1 MVNTSPHPGITF
13 QGKDPQETFQ
23 FYYRQHWI
31 RLLWPFVRMAGLT
44 AILIGVEYLFFEQIQ
59 PEGETGRHGVLL
71 LVFGFFTLVQWEF
84 LVRFY
89 RHFLS
94 VIIVTDKKIH
104 RIKKTLVF
112 LDTHQ
117 SIDLW
122 VLQDIKKTQRGI
134 IQNILGFGTLI
145 LEAQDSEL
153 RIHFTPKIGKR
164 YNDLMHLRERARH
177 QETSIP
183 LVSQTLAKGKKKIDL

>member
-1 MVNTSPHPGITF
+1 MVNSPSPVEITF
-13 QGKDPQETFQ
+13 QGKDPGETFQ

-31 RLLWPFVRMAGLT
+31 RLFWPIARMIAFTLILG
-44 AILIGVEYLFFEQIQ
+44 LIGYMFFEQIILQ
-59 PEGETGRHGVLL
+59 GAVGRHITLL
-71 LVFGFFTLVQWEF
+71 LLFGFFSLVQWEF
-84 LVRFY
+84 LTRFY
-89 RHFLS
+89 RHFLN

-122 VLQDIKKTQRGI
+122 VLQDIRKSQRGI
-134 IQNILGFGTLI
+134 IQNILGFGTLV

-153 RIHFTPKIGKR
+153 RIHFTPRIGSR
-164 YNDLMHLRERARH
+164 YNDFMHLRERARN
-177 QETSIP
+177 QEASLP
-183 LVSQTLAKGKKKIDL
+183 LVSQTLAKGKKKIDM

>member
-1 MVNTSPHPGITF
+1 
-13 QGKDPQETFQ
+13 
-23 FYYRQHWI
+23 
-31 RLLWPFVRMAGLT
+31 MAGLT